1 MITEKILR
9 QTGLFSKSL
18 PVLFVLALLIF
29 SSLPVVSAEEQQSYF
44 SADYI
49 QEIIDNTPATNPALL
64 DQARSNSKT
73 ITVSGT
79 IPALQKGN
87 DSYSWFVLLQG
98 VMKKVNTDGQLEPY
112 LWDNGGFIVGYGSS
126 QDYIEVFVNADSN
139 VSDEEIAQVV
149 QIITNAGKEYGVNN
163 IPIIIERNTHAQG
176 FIPSESAS
184 PKSPD
189 EIKTIPGVGL
199 YVCALLVV
207 ATVLIACKYRK

>member
-1 MITEKILR
+1 MTPEKILR
-9 QTGLFSKSL
+9 QAASFSKSM

-87 DSYSWFVLLQG
+87 ESYNWFILLQG
-98 VMKKVNTDGQLEPY
+98 VMKKINTDGQLGPY

-126 QDYIEVFVNADSN
+126 QEYIEVFVNADST

-149 QIITNAGKEYGVNN
+149 QIITNAGKEYGIND

-176 FIPSESAS
+176 FIPSESTS

-199 YVCALLVV
+199 YICALLVV
-207 ATVLIACKYRK
+207 ATVLITRKYRK